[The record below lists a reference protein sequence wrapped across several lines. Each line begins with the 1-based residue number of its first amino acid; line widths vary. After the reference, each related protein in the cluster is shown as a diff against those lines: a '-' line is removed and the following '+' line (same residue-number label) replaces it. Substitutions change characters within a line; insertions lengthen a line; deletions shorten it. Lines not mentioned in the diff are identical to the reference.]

1 MAEINLKC
9 RDSYWQFHNFKYLS
23 VGLKTL
29 TTILTTNAPHVF
41 DVEIPERVEEKT
53 TFEEFRAALTGNKPK
68 KGKKGK
74 GGKKKKKK

>member
-1 MAEINLKC
+1 MI
-9 RDSYWQFHNFKYLS
+9 LS
-23 VGLKTL
+23 THA
-29 TTILTTNAPHVF
+29 NHVF
-41 DVEIPERVEEKT
+41 DVEIPERGEEKA

>member
-1 MAEINLKC
+1 MNA
-9 RDSYWQFHNFKYLS
+9 
-23 VGLKTL
+23 GLKTL

-41 DVEIPERVEEKT
+41 DIEIPERVEEKS

-68 KGKKGK
+68 KGKKGGK